1 MKILITGFEPFG
13 ESPLNPSQM
22 LVDALSESLF
32 GEVQIDKAILP
43 VEVGQVYTLEPGLMV
58 DGYGYIGI
66 EEDILVTQNGAEFLS
81 TPQTELILK

>member
-22 LVDALSESLF
+22 LVNALSESLF

-43 VEVGQVYTLEPGLMV
+43 VEVGQVYTLEPRLMV